1 VIEMVEIV
9 VFAVGFV
16 LGALI
21 VDEL

>member
-9 VFAVGFV
+9 VFAASFV
-16 LGALI
+16 IGALI

>member
-16 LGALI
+16 IGALI